1 MRRIGK
7 ELTEI
12 ECLTGLASDQ
22 PPLLNGIMQR
32 ITVSPKKVVLG
43 PWSCALI
50 CRDESVW
57 SLSLPVVRW
66 ADHTDFL

>member
-1 MRRIGK
+1 MVSHMQGKRELPPMRRIGK

-43 PWSCALI
+43 P
-50 CRDESVW
+50 
-57 SLSLPVVRW
+57 
-66 ADHTDFL
+66 